1 MPGQVLPVAWGKI
14 EIFLTGLHFRLPD
27 CYNGCMN
34 AIERCRIDSFKH
46 MATLIADFR
55 VEDSK
60 WRASG
65 PGIPTYRTAA
75 RAAAF
80 HMLMG
85 ALTAYT
91 RCGIFTYDEY
101 KTLWQPLYDQY
112 FTDENT
118 ADMAEMAVEDFL
130 QRMA

>member
-1 MPGQVLPVAWGKI
+1 
-14 EIFLTGLHFRLPD
+14 
-27 CYNGCMN
+27 MN
-34 AIERCRIDSFKH
+34 AIERCRNDSIKH
-46 MATLIADFR
+46 LATLIADFR

-60 WRASG
+60 WRAERLA
-65 PGIPTYRTAA
+65 YRATA
-75 RAAAF
+75 RAASF

-101 KTLWQPLYDQY
+101 KSLWQPLYDQY

-118 ADMAEMAVEDFL
+118 ADMAEMVVEEFL